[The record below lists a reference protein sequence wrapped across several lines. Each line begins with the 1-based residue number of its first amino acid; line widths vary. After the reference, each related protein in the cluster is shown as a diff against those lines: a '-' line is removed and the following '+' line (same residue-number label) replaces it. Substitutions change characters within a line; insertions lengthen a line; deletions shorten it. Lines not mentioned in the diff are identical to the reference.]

1 MKYKIYKK
9 NFAKPQKLI
18 QGKNTKETLYVIDFD
33 SPHNKPFL
41 KMTTHTQYVAKCQNN
56 DQKITKSL
64 TSDRLM
70 LFWYF

>member
-9 NFAKPQKLI
+9 NCQAPKTI
-18 QGKNTKETLYVIDFD
+18 QGKNTKGTLHVIDFD
-33 SPHNKPFL
+33 CPHNKPFL

-56 DQKITKSL
+56 DRKITKSL
-64 TSDRLM
+64 TSDRPM